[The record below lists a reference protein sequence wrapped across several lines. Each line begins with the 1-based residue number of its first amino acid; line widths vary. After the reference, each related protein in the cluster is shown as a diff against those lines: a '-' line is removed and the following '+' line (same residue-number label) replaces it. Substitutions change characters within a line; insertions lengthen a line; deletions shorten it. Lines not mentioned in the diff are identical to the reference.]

1 MGRAAI
7 LLGVALGLAAVGAR
21 AAVPDDVRMKGPFLI
36 ASTPYL
42 ADGAVDFDA
51 LVTEARYLD
60 AAGCTGVIWPQSN
73 DSIDL
78 LTPAEK
84 REGLRRLVV
93 AAASFT
99 NAVPPFARMP
109 ALRRA
114 SSLSN
119 ETSTSAVPSWM
130 MGEATDAPKR
140 TWLVTEPPRWAMPWI
155 SDFLTS

>member
-93 AAASFT
+93 AAASRS
-99 NAVPPFARMP
+99 VPSSSRPSSRMTVRRRPSRSSSISRGASP
-109 ALRRA
+109 ASTATSRRRA
-114 SSLSN
+114 R
-119 ETSTSAVPSWM
+119 AR
-130 MGEATDAPKR
+130 AR
-140 TWLVTEPPRWAMPWI
+140 TRGRRRR
-155 SDFLTS
+155 SRRSRS